1 MAARRKG
8 GHGHT
13 AHIVLAEDVVIGDL
27 ANSEQV
33 LDHIAVGCQHM
44 AHVVSLDAAAH
55 GAPSGRVDVDG
66 VIALSPGIGNQL
78 VRLLA
83 EVLIDTCLA
92 EALV

>member
-1 MAARRKG
+1 
-8 GHGHT
+8 
-13 AHIVLAEDVVIGDL
+13 
-27 ANSEQV
+27 
-33 LDHIAVGCQHM
+33 M